1 MAGNPKRRQQ
11 EAELREV
18 WDELCDMIA
27 AGATDKQALEAFGV
41 TSTVVFYRL
50 VRNDETLA
58 ASLARARE
66 AGADAMASEAV
77 DIVDDL
83 QHVPK
88 ADPVRVA
95 LARADRRAWLAGTRN
110 QRYAPRAG
118 GNVAVQVNVQALH
131 LQALRAPALPAPS
144 QEVIDVDAVPV
155 AGEGDASLAD
165 LL

>member
-1 MAGNPKRRQQ
+1 MAGNPKRREQ
-11 EAELREV
+11 EAQLREV
-18 WDELCDMIA
+18 WEELCDLIA

-41 TSTVVFYRL
+41 YSTVVFYRL

-66 AGADAMASEAV
+66 AGADAMASESL
-77 DIVDDL
+77 DIVDEL
-83 QHVPK
+83 VHEKK

-110 QRYAPRAG
+110 ARYAAKSG

-131 LQALRAPALPAPS
+131 LQAVRAAAALPAPAV
-144 QEVIDVDAVPV
+144 EVIEAEVIEQPAPIESV
-155 AGEGDASLAD
+155 AD